1 LKNFIPTS
9 GFYTPWLATTFIMK
23 TFVGYPVRLR
33 RVRSLIIWLSL
44 TILFTSA
51 CEEKLKEHP
60 IPESLKQK
68 IIRQNDPALKL
79 KEISGTI
86 TVDEE
91 YANSIPKNARLFVI
105 ARYKGV
111 DAGPPLAVQRHN
123 LVSFPFTYSIG
134 PAHVML
140 EGNKFEGDIT
150 IKVRIDQD
158 GNAKT
163 SPGDIEG
170 SRLAS
175 AGDKGVDIV
184 LDKMVPP
191 AKIPARGAD
200 SVSGI
205 LRIDPEMEK
214 NLPDNWKLFLF
225 ARSVGVDRGPPLAVR
240 LIESV
245 QFPYA
250 FTIGQENT
258 MMPGSVFT
266 GEMTLT
272 ARIDQDG
279 DARSSPND
287 LEGTATVTAGD
298 NKVDLVI
305 DHQVGA
311 R

>member
-1 LKNFIPTS
+1 MKNSILFL
-9 GFYTPWLATTFIMK
+9 LA
-23 TFVGYPVRLR
+23 VV
-33 RVRSLIIWLSL
+33 V
-44 TILFTSA
+44 LFTSA
-51 CEEKLKEHP
+51 CDKELKEHP

-68 IIRQNDPALKL
+68 IIRQNDPVLKL

-86 TVDEE
+86 TLGKG
-91 YANSIPKNARLFVI
+91 YANSIPKNAKLFII

-111 DAGPPLAVQRHN
+111 SSGPPLAVQRHSMVN
-123 LVSFPFTYSIG
+123 FPFTYSIG

-140 EGNKFEGDIT
+140 EGNKFEGDISV
-150 IKVRIDQD
+150 KARIDQD
-158 GNAKT
+158 GNAKS

-170 SRLAS
+170 SRMAS

-184 LDKMVPP
+184 LDQVVPP
-191 AKIPARGAD
+191 AKLPEKGAD

-205 LRIDPEMEK
+205 LRIDPAMEK

-225 ARSVGVDRGPPLAVR
+225 ARPVGVHRGPPLAVR
-240 LIESV
+240 LFETV
-245 QFPYA
+245 KFPYS

-279 DARSSPND
+279 DARSSAND

-298 NKVDLVI
+298 SKVELVI
-305 DHQVGA
+305 DRKVGG

>member
-1 LKNFIPTS
+1 LKKNIF
-9 GFYTPWLATTFIMK
+9 WLFLA
-23 TFVGYPVRLR
+23 
-33 RVRSLIIWLSL
+33 
-44 TILFTSA
+44 ILLTSA
-51 CEEKLKEHP
+51 CDEKLKEHP

-68 IIRQNDPALKL
+68 IIKQNDPALKL

-86 TVDEE
+86 TVDKE
-91 YANSIPKNARLFVI
+91 YANAIPKNARLFI
-105 ARYKGV
+105 ITRYKGV
-111 DAGPPLAVQRHN
+111 QAGPPLAVQRHS

-134 PAHVML
+134 PKDVML
-140 EGNKFEGDIT
+140 EGNKFEGEISV
-150 IKVRIDQD
+150 KARIDQD
-158 GNAKT
+158 GNAKA

-170 SRLAS
+170 SILAS
-175 AGDKGVDIV
+175 AGDKTVDIV
-184 LDKMVPP
+184 LDQVV
-191 AKIPARGAD
+191 APARIPEKGAD

-225 ARSVGVDRGPPLAVR
+225 ARPVGVHRGPPLAVR
-240 LIESV
+240 LFESV
-245 QFPYA
+245 KFPYS

-279 DARSSPND
+279 DAKSSPND
-287 LEGTATVTAGD
+287 LEGTATVTAG
-298 NKVDLVI
+298 NHKVELVI
-305 DHQVGA
+305 DRKVGE